1 MKDFFHFRASAVDIV
16 FSYIHMRNILSIINF
31 IIEAVFPRECAGCGK
46 NGVLLCAACIE
57 ETQSAPQSEH
67 AFINAAFDY
76 HNKAIKRAVWRFK
89 YKNARGFAK
98 IFAPYLYDE
107 IIGALGNEL
116 FISGGENILLVPVP
130 LHKKRLRERGYNQ
143 SELLTREIL
152 KLDSAHIFSYA
163 PLLLVRVK
171 ETKPQAKSEKRNAR
185 IKNLRDA
192 FYSPPTLHARG
203 RVVILIDDVTTTGAT
218 LVEAKRSIRILRP
231 RKILAFTIAH

>member
-1 MKDFFHFRASAVDIV
+1 
-16 FSYIHMRNILSIINF
+16 MRDLSSIFTFLID
-31 IIEAVFPRECAGCGK
+31 AVFPRECAGCG
-46 NGVLLCAACIE
+46 GSGSLLCATCLDD
-57 ETQSAPQSEH
+57 TQRAPQSEH
-67 AFINAAFDY
+67 TFINAVFDY

-143 SELLTREIL
+143 SELLAREIL
-152 KLDSAHIFSYA
+152 KLDSARIFSYA
-163 PLLLVRVK
+163 PKLLIRVR

-192 FYSPPTLHARG
+192 FYSPPTLRARG

-218 LVEAKRSIRILRP
+218 LVEAKRSIRTLRP
-231 RKILAFTIAH
+231 RKVFAFTVAH

>member
-1 MKDFFHFRASAVDIV
+1 
-16 FSYIHMRNILSIINF
+16 MRDILSIFNF
-31 IIEAVFPRECAGCGK
+31 IIDAVFPRECVSCGGK
-46 NGVLLCAACIE
+46 GSLLCVTCLDD
-57 ETQSAPQSEH
+57 TQRAPQSEH
-67 AFINAAFDY
+67 SFINAVFDY

-143 SELLTREIL
+143 SELLVREIL
-152 KLDSAHIFSYA
+152 KLDSARIFSSA
-163 PLLLVRVK
+163 PEFLVRVK
-171 ETKPQAKSEKRNAR
+171 ETKPQARSEKRNAR

-192 FYSPPTLHARG
+192 FYSPPTLRARG

-218 LVEAKRSIRILRP
+218 LVEAKRSIRTLRP
-231 RKILAFTIAH
+231 RKVLAFTVAH